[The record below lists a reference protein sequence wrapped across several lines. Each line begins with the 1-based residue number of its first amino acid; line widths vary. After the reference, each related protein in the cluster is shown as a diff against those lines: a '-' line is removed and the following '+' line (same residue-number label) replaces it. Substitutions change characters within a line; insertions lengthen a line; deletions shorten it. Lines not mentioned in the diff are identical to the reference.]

1 LGNHISNRLGGAN
14 RSTRIIILGI
24 PEGIEAKAE
33 LVEIHG

>member
-14 RSTRIIILGI
+14 RSARIVVLGI
-24 PEGIEAKAE
+24 PEGIKAKAE